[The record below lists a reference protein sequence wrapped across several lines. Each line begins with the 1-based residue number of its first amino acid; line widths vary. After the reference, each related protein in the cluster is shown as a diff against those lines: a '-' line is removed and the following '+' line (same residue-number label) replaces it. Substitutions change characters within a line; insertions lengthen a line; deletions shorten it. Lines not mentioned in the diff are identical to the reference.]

1 MKSFCYLFFVI
12 MIWWFAFCDTVKV
25 SSCDKFSS
33 LLLRLSKSCL
43 LKCKTMEVAITK
55 IIKSAS
61 PIIMLHFINFF
72 FLSSFIK
79 TIVANSIKN
88 FNYNLWFFFVL
99 ATIIIKN
106 FNTWLLNTLC
116 KIQAIINTAT
126 TNTLNWP

>member
-1 MKSFCYLFFVI
+1 MFFVI
-12 MIWWFAFCDTVKV
+12 VIWWFAFCDTVKV

-116 KIQAIINTAT
+116 KIQATINNIT
-126 TNTLNWP
+126 TYILNWP

>member
-1 MKSFCYLFFVI
+1 MLFVI
-12 MIWWFAFCDTVKV
+12 VIWWFAFCDTVKV

-43 LKCKTMEVAITK
+43 LKCKTMDVAITK

-116 KIQAIINTAT
+116 KIQATINTAT

>member
-1 MKSFCYLFFVI
+1 MKIFYLLFVI
-12 MIWWFAFCDTVKV
+12 VIWWFGFCD
-25 SSCDKFSS
+25 SSSNTSSSDKFSS
-33 LLLRLSKSCL
+33 LLFRSFKSCL
-43 LKCKTMEVAITK
+43 LKCKTMDVAITK
-55 IIKSAS
+55 TISSAR

-116 KIQAIINTAT
+116 KRQAIINTAT